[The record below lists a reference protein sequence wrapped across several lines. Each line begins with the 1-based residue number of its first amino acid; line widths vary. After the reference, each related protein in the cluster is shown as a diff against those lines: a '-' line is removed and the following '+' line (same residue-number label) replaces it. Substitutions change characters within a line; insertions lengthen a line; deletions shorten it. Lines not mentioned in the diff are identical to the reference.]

1 MPEVTCSLI
10 YVTTHSKRREDCC
23 EWWTKMAAN
32 LNFLKLLKKIAFYP
46 NRIFLL
52 PKFIGWYIESDT
64 KINILTIWALWRV
77 AIETIWIREPWSP
90 SECSGNQIAL
100 ETTSLLLQ
108 ACTVLRIYTCDSFIF
123 RNKKEILEELTLSRC
138 EPGRQ
143 SFISRRFIVVYC
155 AV

>member
-1 MPEVTCSLI
+1 
-10 YVTTHSKRREDCC
+10 
-23 EWWTKMAAN
+23 MAAN

-52 PKFIGWYIESDT
+52 QKFIGWYIESDT

-108 ACTVLRIYTCDSFIF
+108 ACTVLRLYMCDSFIF
-123 RNKKEILEELTLSRC
+123 RNKKKKFSKSWLSQGASPDDNHLFPGGLLWFTVRFNNVKIISLFRYAGEI
-138 EPGRQ
+138 
-143 SFISRRFIVVYC
+143 
-155 AV
+155 